1 MVVIL
6 SGWVS
11 GHAFGG
17 GLLFNV
23 IGLPAALLYAL
34 PSPVTQGE
42 VPQQPGERVT
52 GEGGV
57 ECRDPH
63 GDTEPSPW
71 VHPEPTQYVRDRKRV
86 MIFRL

>member
-34 PSPVTQGE
+34 PSSVTQSE
-42 VPQQPGERVT
+42 VPQRPAERVQ
-52 GEGGV
+52 GKVALNVVILMGIQN
-57 ECRDPH
+57 H
-63 GDTEPSPW
+63 
-71 VHPEPTQYVRDRKRV
+71 HPGFIRSRRGTCETASG
-86 MIFRL
+86 